1 MGYSQTQVQK
11 GDRAAIPSGS
21 IYPILLRP
29 QSNKR
34 YRMLGL
40 TIISGLTDWA
50 ELTDYHKMGV
60 LKDSEYEVE

>member
-1 MGYSQTQVQK
+1 V
-11 GDRAAIPSGS
+11 IPYGS

-40 TIISGLTDWA
+40 TIISGLTAWA
-50 ELTDYHKMGV
+50 ELADYHKMGI
-60 LKDSEYEVE
+60 LKDSAYEVE